1 MSSQPILFSNYS
13 VTELTVFNVKG
24 RLKMQDLTITDLTL
38 MDQLAWVEIDEPD
51 IDGPQQ
57 STSVNNCKL

>member
-1 MSSQPILFSNYS
+1 
-13 VTELTVFNVKG
+13 
-24 RLKMQDLTITDLTL
+24 MQDLTITDLTL
-38 MDQLAWVEIDEPD
+38 MDQLEWVEIDEPD